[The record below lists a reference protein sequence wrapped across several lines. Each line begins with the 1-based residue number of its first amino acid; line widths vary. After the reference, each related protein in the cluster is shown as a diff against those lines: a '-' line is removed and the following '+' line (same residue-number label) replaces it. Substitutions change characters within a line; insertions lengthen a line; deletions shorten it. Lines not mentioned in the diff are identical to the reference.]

1 MSPASRQRWQ
11 LTDTTWTRVAVDQH
25 WWWWTCS
32 HERIWTTSLCW
43 SKLCFGSIIIKGF
56 RNSCTLRSFMIF
68 VIIIDNRFSRANAQV
83 ETIWRLKFD
92 TGQAEL
98 NIIILWPKQFDELTK
113 ATFLKPQTEILMHCL
128 AFVKAYMVLS
138 VKGGGG
144 VRNTIR

>member
-1 MSPASRQRWQ
+1 
-11 LTDTTWTRVAVDQH
+11 
-25 WWWWTCS
+25 
-32 HERIWTTSLCW
+32 
-43 SKLCFGSIIIKGF
+43 
-56 RNSCTLRSFMIF
+56 MIF

-98 NIIILWPKQFDELTK
+98 NIIILRPKQFDELTK

>member
-1 MSPASRQRWQ
+1 MNTLYLLSSLTIDSP
-11 LTDTTWTRVAVDQH
+11 VK
-25 WWWWTCS
+25 
-32 HERIWTTSLCW
+32 E
-43 SKLCFGSIIIKGF
+43 
-56 RNSCTLRSFMIF
+56 LRLKQS
-68 VIIIDNRFSRANAQV
+68 
-83 ETIWRLKFD
+83 IWRVKFD